1 LGIWENFSVPLQRIL
16 VALLVG
22 ALGLPIL
29 MCVLFALGRLLAAMQ
44 DAVGADAVGRISLAL
59 YVLWAADLIGLVVVQ
74 AVLSLNGPQKPPDDV
89 E

>member
-1 LGIWENFSVPLQRIL
+1 VPLKRIL
-16 VALLVG
+16 VGLLVG

-59 YVLWAADLIGLVVVQ
+59 YVLWAADLIGLVVIQ
-74 AVLSLNGPQKPPDDV
+74 AILSLGGPPQPPD
-89 E
+89 EG